1 MDRQVKLWFI
11 QRLIKLWIKEKGADK
26 CVLMQD
32 ALSEKFS
39 GIDANGFVW
48 WDAFKHVE
56 NPSAL
61 MSDKAFRDYMDGVYE
76 QMAQLIPYLYV
87 QLEKEYEQLE
97 QELYMILEKKAMYS
111 TPMLDMQEATIRR
124 KMYFYEVAGSWRYQY
139 VEPWFGIKEYKGK
152 LWFRYIE

>member
-11 QRLIKLWIKEKGADK
+11 QRLIKLWIKEKGAEK

-39 GIDANGFVW
+39 GIDENGFVW

-111 TPMLDMQEATIRR
+111 TPMLDMLLSG
-124 KMYFYEVAGSWRYQY
+124 FSNPVAITVIWISSPIDSSVTVPNMIFASGSTLR
-139 VEPWFGIKEYKGK
+139 
-152 LWFRYIE
+152 